1 MEGLI
6 LIAVF
11 AIVTAIGEGFAIGFG
26 LLSDKMAPSLSLLV
40 FFFSSAVAVGVSW
53 PIAVRLT
60 QQKAVKAV
68 KAS

>member
-11 AIVTAIGEGFAIGFG
+11 AIVTAIGESFAIGIG
-26 LLSDKMAPSLSLLV
+26 LLSDKIAPSLSLLV
-40 FFFSSAVAVGVSW
+40 FFFSSAVAVGVAW

-60 QQKAVKAV
+60 AQKTVKAV
-68 KAS
+68 KAA

>member
-11 AIVTAIGEGFAIGFG
+11 AIVTAIGEVFAIGFG
-26 LLSDKMAPSLSLLV
+26 LASDKMAPSLSLLV
-40 FFFSSAVAVGVSW
+40 FFFSSALAVGAAW

-60 QQKAVKAV
+60 QQRKAA
-68 KAS
+68 

>member
-11 AIVTAIGEGFAIGFG
+11 TIVTAIGETFAVGIG
-26 LLSDKMAPSLSLLV
+26 LLSDKISPSLSLLI
-40 FFFSSAVAVGVSW
+40 FFFGSALAVSAAW

-60 QQKAVKAV
+60 KKAA
-68 KAS
+68 